1 MQLIHLS
8 ICFDHRLSCPCL
20 DGFGL
25 QESSV
30 VQWLLSTVGS
40 FGIVVDLLVLMN
52 SPTWSFLAGAVQP
65 LLDFVVADSIG
76 LPRYARKAWRP
87 E

>member
-1 MQLIHLS
+1 M
-8 ICFDHRLSCPCL
+8 DL
-20 DGFGL
+20 DSKNQVL
-25 QESSV
+25 CNDYYP
-30 VQWLLSTVGS
+30 LLEALE
-40 FGIVVDLLVLMN
+40 IVVDLLVLMN